1 MRGGTL
7 AAVLVSVSSAAYR
20 VLKNSEAVL
29 VPREENVCDLMY
41 KTDSDINL
49 RKPFGEI
56 KPKQLLINVL
66 YDEEKLKQALRF
78 SGGYLTEYVEKKL
91 EKLATSATTVL

>member
-7 AAVLVSVSSAAYR
+7 AAVLVSVSPAAYR

-29 VPREENVCDLMY
+29 VPGEENVCDLMC

-56 KPKQLLINVL
+56 KSKQLLINVL
-66 YDEEKLKQALRF
+66 YNEEKLKQALRF
-78 SGGYLTEYVEKKL
+78 SGGCLTEYVENKL
-91 EKLATSATTVL
+91 EKLATSVTTVL